1 MRGTVSARGFAL
13 RAAALS
19 RAARAPPQIAMVA
32 EMFTLAAQKNIEKGL
47 PGFRLQQWYFF
58 ACAAFFAYG
67 RLLKSN
73 LLMEVSEN
81 ADWLPPAI
89 GARAGGAQRG
99 ARASA
104 SEHEQPYAPIG
115 AGSKALRGTARCSL
129 CCARDAATPHVAALR
144 QCGGGDPAG
153 AVTAAPRR
161 C

>member
-1 MRGTVSARGFAL
+1 MGGLSALVVFAL
-13 RAAALS
+13 RHAARS

-89 GARAGGAQRG
+89 GARSGGAQRG
-99 ARASA
+99 AQHSARATLCA
-104 SEHEQPYAPIG
+104 DRRRV
-115 AGSKALRGTARCSL
+115 KGTAWRCAL
-129 CCARDAATPHVAALR
+129 LAVLRVRGRDAARGYPAARLR
-144 QCGGGDPAG
+144 
-153 AVTAAPRR
+153 RR
-161 C
+161 PS